1 MTITT
6 KLAEVKDRIKKL
18 RELKGFTQAQLAQKL
33 DMTVRNYQNLENGNK
48 DISFSEL
55 QIIADALEMSVSSL
69 VGFDTKMVFNN
80 CKMDGDYSASY
91 INSIV
96 NGAEKLYEK
105 LLTEKDTHISNLQ
118 KQIQKNEDKH
128 EKQIQSLEKQLDAL
142 HILLNK

>member
-1 MTITT
+1 MKITT
-6 KLAEVKDRIKKL
+6 QLAEVKDRIKKL
-18 RELKGFTQAQLAQKL
+18 RELKGFTQTQLAQKL
-33 DMTVRNYQNLENGNK
+33 NMTVRNYQNLENGDK

-55 QIIADALEMSVSSL
+55 QIIADALEMSIASL
-69 VGFDTKMVFNN
+69 VSFDTKMVFNN
-80 CKMDGDYSASY
+80 CKVDGNSANY

-105 LLTEKDTHISNLQ
+105 LLIEKDNYINDLQ

-128 EKQIQSLEKQLDAL
+128 DKQIQSLEKQLDAL